1 MPFLFKIIAILIGI
15 FIWKTVMASFAKAR
29 KAMRDDEDR
38 EEPDTCDGENGPAP
52 QATLFRNGQW
62 KLAAQQLACAFD
74 PGKRNDG
81 RDVSISGT
89 VSGHAVTVKRFGHN
103 YVRYFVAFRR
113 PLRSRVCVVRDL
125 EPIAKRILDGHP
137 VFSSKMFFPSREPD
151 FFCSADSEEAFDRFL
166 NVPSNRSA
174 VLNLVHTFPAGMF
187 NSEGVSVRLRA
198 MTPDPGTLRQM
209 IELADAL
216 ESPSNLAMPDLT
228 TAPKKDLLSI
238 PPAQSLSPVSPV
250 KEEDTPKR
258 FPPIQIGEER
268 RREDGGA
275 KEPGGQAVFAEPDI
289 PAEPDISAEPVA
301 SAEPASEPLAA
312 DICRE
317 GPATPSTI
325 EARDSYSGGS
335 VTSSPSEAGD
345 IRSGGPASL
354 DVESVCSV
362 LFAKSFP
369 GAEERAAFEA
379 MKGRRVRWSGKIQ
392 MVLPFSMDFTF
403 GSNRGVKATLFVHE
417 MSQGQSGTKVR
428 IKAVAAFP
436 PEFQGALEASKG
448 KTVVFSGELL
458 KFEPFARE
466 IYLRNA
472 TLEA

>member
-15 FIWKTVMASFAKAR
+15 FIWKSVMASFAKAR
-29 KAMRDDEDR
+29 KAMRDEDDPAN
-38 EEPDTCDGENGPAP
+38 EPDTCDGENGPAP

-81 RDVSISGT
+81 RDVSISGN

-151 FFCSADSEEAFDRFL
+151 FFCSAESEEAFDRFL

-198 MTPDPGTLRQM
+198 VTPDPGTLRQM

-216 ESPSNLAMPDLT
+216 ESPSDLSMPDLT

-238 PPAQSLSPVSPV
+238 PPAQSLSPVSPT

-258 FPPIQIGEER
+258 FPPIQIGAEPR
-268 RREDGGA
+268 PRSYDGGA
-275 KEPGGQAVFAEPDI
+275 KEPGEPIVFAEPVI
-289 PAEPDISAEPVA
+289 PAEQDVSLEPDEAEAVPDQAVP
-301 SAEPASEPLAA
+301 AEG
-312 DICRE
+312 
-317 GPATPSTI
+317 GPATLST
-325 EARDSYSGGS
+325 SG
-335 VTSSPSEAGD
+335 AGD
-345 IRSGGPASL
+345 IRSGDSASL
-354 DVESVCSV
+354 FVESVCSV

-369 GAEERAAFEA
+369 GAEERAAFES
-379 MKGRRVRWSGKIQ
+379 MKGRRVRWSGEIQ

-403 GSNRGVKATLFVHE
+403 GSQRGVKATLFVHE
-417 MSQGQSGTKVR
+417 MAQGQSGMKVR

-436 PEFQGALEASKG
+436 PELQGALEASKG
-448 KTVVFSGELL
+448 KTVVFSGEIL

-466 IYLRNA
+466 IYLQNA
-472 TLEA
+472 ALEA

>member
-29 KAMRDDEDR
+29 KAMRDDDDR

-81 RDVSISGT
+81 RDVSISGN
-89 VSGHAVTVKRFGHN
+89 VSGHAVTVRRFGHN

-137 VFSSKMFFPSREPD
+137 VFSSKLFFPSREPD
-151 FFCSADSEEAFDRFL
+151 FFCSADSEETFDRFL

-174 VLNLVHTFPAGMF
+174 VLNLVRTFPAGMF

-198 MTPDPGTLRQM
+198 VTPDPGTLRQM
-209 IELADAL
+209 VALADAL
-216 ESPSNLAMPDLT
+216 ESPSDLSMPDLT
-228 TAPKKDLLSI
+228 TAAKKDLLSI
-238 PPAQSLSPVSPV
+238 PPAHILSPVSPA

-258 FPPIQIGEER
+258 FPPIRIGAER
-268 RREDGGA
+268 RPYDGGA
-275 KEPGGQAVFAEPDI
+275 KVSGGPVVFAEPVI
-289 PAEPDISAEPVA
+289 PAEPDIPVEPDVSLEPDETEAVPDQAFHAEEV
-301 SAEPASEPLAA
+301 PAFS
-312 DICRE
+312 
-317 GPATPSTI
+317 
-325 EARDSYSGGS
+325 
-335 VTSSPSEAGD
+335 
-345 IRSGGPASL
+345 
-354 DVESVCSV
+354 VESVCSV

-369 GAEERAAFEA
+369 GAEERAAFET
-379 MKGRRVRWSGKIQ
+379 MKGRRVRWSGEIQ

-417 MSQGQSGTKVR
+417 MAQGHSGMKVR

-436 PEFQGALEASKG
+436 PELQGALEASKG
-448 KTVVFSGELL
+448 KTVVFSGEIL

-472 TLEA
+472 ALEA